1 MKSSFND
8 YILYLLRLPLC
19 DIQVFDLKQFD
30 KHSKRKRNQEEG
42 KHFFT
47 ALDVYMLIF
56 FYFFFIFFD
65 NSLSQPTVA
74 YGSNLNSYRNLT
86 FMQCVH
92 PRVNCIGF

>member
-8 YILYLLRLPLC
+8 YILYLLGLPLC
-19 DIQVFDLKQFD
+19 DIEVFDLKQFD

-42 KHFFT
+42 KTLLHST
-47 ALDVYMLIF
+47 VCIYAD
-56 FYFFFIFFD
+56 FFFFD
-65 NSLSQPTVA
+65 TSLSQPTVA

-86 FMQCVH
+86 FMQCLH

>member
-19 DIQVFDLKQFD
+19 DIEVFDLKQFD

-42 KHFFT
+42 KTLLHST
-47 ALDVYMLIF
+47 GCIYADLF
-56 FYFFFIFFD
+56 FYFFLF
-65 NSLSQPTVA
+65 LTQPTVA
-74 YGSNLNSYRNLT
+74 YGSNFNSYRNLT